1 MLRTQTFTC
10 PPREGEPAGTT
21 ERQTQNGTEYTEQND
36 ELQQVQTKFIS
47 KSTVLFIL
55 QD

>member
-1 MLRTQTFTC
+1 MSRTSTLTT
-10 PPREGEPAGTT
+10 PPCEGEPAGTT

-36 ELQQVQTKFIS
+36 ELQHVQTKFIS